1 MPTRKIARDAST
13 GQFISFRDARRR
25 PATTVVETIHVSR
38 NGVRRLKRRRSA
50 RHIIEE
56 PQMERDF
63 KAGKDLRT
71 AGANKKRP
79 TSQFKAGKDV

>member
-1 MPTRKIARDAST
+1 
-13 GQFISFRDARRR
+13 
-25 PATTVVETIHVSR
+25 
-38 NGVRRLKRRRSA
+38 
-50 RHIIEE
+50 
-56 PQMERDF
+56 MERDF

>member
-13 GQFISFRDARRR
+13 GQFISLRDARRR

-38 NGVRRLKRRRSA
+38 NGVRRLKRRRST
-50 RHIIEE
+50 RHVIEE
-56 PQMERDF
+56 PMERDF

-71 AGANKKRP
+71 SGAKNKRA
-79 TSQFKAGKDV
+79 TSEFKAGRDL